1 MAKFDKLL
9 LKIRIRPTMKNL
21 DYYLSLPYTILLSRE
36 DEATWFARVLEL
48 PGCMTE
54 GDSAAEAV
62 EMIQDAMSGWLEVA
76 LEDRAAIP
84 EPRFGEDYSGKFV
97 VRVPKSLHRDLA
109 LAAEREGASLNQFI
123 NTALAR
129 AVGRA
134 EPVQPE
140 IGFRKLPDLIIGV
153 ERLLHK
159 LENGSAL
166 AWDAAGEATPL
177 SSLPSLALHEPS
189 AAYQTGA
196 DKETPA

>member
-1 MAKFDKLL
+1 
-9 LKIRIRPTMKNL
+9 MKDLN
-21 DYYLSLPYTILLSRE
+21 YYLSLPYTILLARD

-54 GDSAAEAV
+54 GDNIAEAA
-62 EMIQDAMSGWLEVA
+62 EMIQDAMTGWLEVA
-76 LEDRAAIP
+76 LEDGATIP
-84 EPRFGEDYSGKFV
+84 EPRSNEDYSGKFV
-97 VRVPKSLHRDLA
+97 VRVPKSLHHDLA

-140 IGFRKLPDLIIGV
+140 AGLRRLPDLIAGM

-159 LENGSAL
+159 LENGPAL
-166 AWDAAGEATPL
+166 AWDAAGKAAPL
-177 SSLPSLALHEPS
+177 ASAPGLTLHEPLAPYQKS
-189 AAYQTGA
+189 AE
-196 DKETPA
+196 KERTA

>member
-1 MAKFDKLL
+1 
-9 LKIRIRPTMKNL
+9 MKDLN
-21 DYYLSLPYTILLSRE
+21 YYLSLPYTILLSRE

-48 PGCMTE
+48 PGCITE

-62 EMIQDAMSGWLEVA
+62 EMIQDAMNGWLEVA

-84 EPRFGEDYSGKFV
+84 EPRFDEDYSGKFV

-123 NTALAR
+123 NAALAG

-140 IGFRKLPDLIIGV
+140 IGFRKLPDLIAGV
-153 ERLLHK
+153 ERLLRK
-159 LENGSAL
+159 LENDPAL
-166 AWDAAGEATPL
+166 ALSAAGKAAPL

-189 AAYQTGA
+189 APYQTDA
-196 DKETPA
+196 DKETIA